1 MPGFRRGITRPCHQ
15 RQRRGMRLILRPS
28 LLLLLAEEESH
39 GYELFDQLSVFGF
52 DLQRLDS
59 SIVYRDLRE
68 MEELG
73 LIDSYWDDDSKGPKR
88 RVYRI
93 LDEGSICLAEW
104 MNVLDIIQE
113 QMIQLIKRY
122 KTNLV

>member
-1 MPGFRRGITRPCHQ
+1 
-15 RQRRGMRLILRPS
+15 MRLILRPS

-39 GYELFDQLSVFGF
+39 GYELFDQLAAFGF

-59 SIVYRDLRE
+59 SVLYRDLRE

-93 LDEGSICLAEW
+93 LDEGSIYLAEW
-104 MNVLDIIQE
+104 MNVLDIIQD
-113 QMIQLIKRY
+113 QMNQLINRY

>member
-1 MPGFRRGITRPCHQ
+1 MPGYRRGKSRPCHK

-28 LLLLLAEEESH
+28 LLLLLAEKESH
-39 GYELFDQLSVFGF
+39 GYELFDQLSAFGF
-52 DLQRLDS
+52 EPQRLDS
-59 SIVYRDLRE
+59 SVIYRDLRE

-93 LDEGSICLAEW
+93 LEEGSIYLADW
-104 MNVLDIIQE
+104 MKVLDIIQD
-113 QMIQLIKRY
+113 QMNQLINRY